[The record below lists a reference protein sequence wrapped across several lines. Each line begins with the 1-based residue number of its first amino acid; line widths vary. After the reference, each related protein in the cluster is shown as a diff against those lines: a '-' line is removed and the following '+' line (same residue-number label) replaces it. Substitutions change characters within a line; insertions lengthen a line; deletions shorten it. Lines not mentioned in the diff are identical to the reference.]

1 MKTPNLL
8 QRHCRPSCPL
18 PSRSRVYPTSA
29 DCKVPNSGKPE
40 FGWERAARFC
50 KIKEWVRGFGSITA
64 GNPLTPTLS
73 PKGEREHTAARYRD
87 LCPLPGGERAA
98 RFCKIKEWVRGFGSI
113 MLAGNPLTPTLSPK
127 GEREH
132 TESAARS
139 CAALVT
145 ALYLFAFPAFAAE
158 PCDIPA
164 SLLSGGWDLK
174 HVAEA
179 VAKDKRLT
187 IAVVGTGSSLL
198 AGPEG
203 PRSAYPARLEA
214 VLRQKLP
221 GVDVRVVS
229 LARSRMTAED
239 LARGMDKM
247 LADEKPDLVIWQ
259 TGTLDAIR
267 RIEPEEFRA
276 ALDEGVETLHK
287 GGADVI
293 LMNMQ
298 YSPRTDIMVP
308 LGPYADNMRV
318 VAQQHEIPL
327 FDRLAVMRNW
337 SDTGAFDL
345 YAAGKDN
352 VLAQRVHDCI
362 ARGIAFMIID
372 AAHLHPESKA
382 AQ

>member
-1 MKTPNLL
+1 MKTPVATL
-8 QRHCRPSCPL
+8 
-18 PSRSRVYPTSA
+18 
-29 DCKVPNSGKPE
+29 
-40 FGWERAARFC
+40 AA
-50 KIKEWVRGFGSITA
+50 VA
-64 GNPLTPTLS
+64 
-73 PKGEREHTAARYRD
+73 
-87 LCPLPGGERAA
+87 
-98 RFCKIKEWVRGFGSI
+98 
-113 MLAGNPLTPTLSPK
+113 
-127 GEREH
+127 
-132 TESAARS
+132 
-139 CAALVT
+139 AALWTLTGAAV
-145 ALYLFAFPAFAAE
+145 AAE
-158 PCDIPA
+158 PCDIPGY
-164 SLLSGGWDLK
+164 LLIGNNELK

-179 VAKDKRLT
+179 VQKEKKLT
-187 IAVVGTGSSLL
+187 IAVVGTGSSIL
-198 AGPEG
+198 AGPDG

-214 VLRQKLP
+214 VLKAKLP
-221 GVDVRVVS
+221 SVAVKVISLVRT
-229 LARSRMTAED
+229 RMTAED
-239 LARGMDKM
+239 MAKGMEKM
-247 LADEKPDLVIWQ
+247 LTDEKPDLVIWQ

-267 RIEPEEFRA
+267 RVDPDEFKA

-327 FDRLAVMRNW
+327 FDRLAIMRHW
-337 SDTGAFDL
+337 SDIGAFDL

-362 ARGIAFMIID
+362 GRGIASMIID

>member
-1 MKTPNLL
+1 MKTPVATL
-8 QRHCRPSCPL
+8 
-18 PSRSRVYPTSA
+18 
-29 DCKVPNSGKPE
+29 
-40 FGWERAARFC
+40 AA
-50 KIKEWVRGFGSITA
+50 VA
-64 GNPLTPTLS
+64 
-73 PKGEREHTAARYRD
+73 
-87 LCPLPGGERAA
+87 
-98 RFCKIKEWVRGFGSI
+98 
-113 MLAGNPLTPTLSPK
+113 
-127 GEREH
+127 
-132 TESAARS
+132 
-139 CAALVT
+139 AALWILTGAAV
-145 ALYLFAFPAFAAE
+145 AAE
-158 PCDIPA
+158 PCDIPGY
-164 SLLSGGWDLK
+164 LLVGNNELK

-179 VAKDKRLT
+179 VQKEKKLT
-187 IAVVGTGSSLL
+187 IAVVGTGSSIL

-214 VLRQKLP
+214 VLQAKLP
-221 GVDVRVVS
+221 SVAVKVVS
-229 LARSRMTAED
+229 LVRTRMTTED
-239 LARGMDKM
+239 LAKGMEK
-247 LADEKPDLVIWQ
+247 LVNDEKPDLVIWQ

-267 RIEPEEFRA
+267 RVDPDEFRA
-276 ALDEGVETLHK
+276 ALEEGVETLHK
-287 GGADVI
+287 GGTDVI

-327 FDRLAVMRNW
+327 FDRLAIMRHW

-362 ARGIAFMIID
+362 GRGIASMIMD

>member
-1 MKTPNLL
+1 MKTPVATL
-8 QRHCRPSCPL
+8 
-18 PSRSRVYPTSA
+18 
-29 DCKVPNSGKPE
+29 
-40 FGWERAARFC
+40 AA
-50 KIKEWVRGFGSITA
+50 VA
-64 GNPLTPTLS
+64 
-73 PKGEREHTAARYRD
+73 
-87 LCPLPGGERAA
+87 
-98 RFCKIKEWVRGFGSI
+98 
-113 MLAGNPLTPTLSPK
+113 
-127 GEREH
+127 
-132 TESAARS
+132 
-139 CAALVT
+139 AALWSLT
-145 ALYLFAFPAFAAE
+145 GAAIAAE
-158 PCDIPA
+158 PCDIPGY
-164 SLLSGGWDLK
+164 LLVGNNELK

-179 VAKDKRLT
+179 VEKEKKLT
-187 IAVVGTGSSLL
+187 IAVVGTGSSIL

-214 VLRQKLP
+214 VLQAKLP
-221 GVDVRVVS
+221 SVAVKVVS
-229 LARSRMTAED
+229 LVRTRMTTED
-239 LARGMDKM
+239 LAKGMEK
-247 LADEKPDLVIWQ
+247 LVNDEKPDLVIWQ

-267 RIEPEEFRA
+267 RVDPDEFRA
-276 ALDEGVETLHK
+276 ALEEGVETLHK
-287 GGADVI
+287 GGTDVI

-327 FDRLAVMRNW
+327 FDRLAIMRHW

-362 ARGIAFMIID
+362 GRGIASMIMD

>member
-1 MKTPNLL
+1 MKTPVATL
-8 QRHCRPSCPL
+8 
-18 PSRSRVYPTSA
+18 
-29 DCKVPNSGKPE
+29 
-40 FGWERAARFC
+40 AA
-50 KIKEWVRGFGSITA
+50 VA
-64 GNPLTPTLS
+64 
-73 PKGEREHTAARYRD
+73 
-87 LCPLPGGERAA
+87 
-98 RFCKIKEWVRGFGSI
+98 
-113 MLAGNPLTPTLSPK
+113 
-127 GEREH
+127 
-132 TESAARS
+132 
-139 CAALVT
+139 AALWSLT
-145 ALYLFAFPAFAAE
+145 GAAIAAE
-158 PCDIPA
+158 PCDIPGY
-164 SLLSGGWDLK
+164 LLVGNNELK

-179 VAKDKRLT
+179 VEKEKKLT
-187 IAVVGTGSSLL
+187 IAVVGTGSSIL

-214 VLRQKLP
+214 VLKAKLP
-221 GVDVRVVS
+221 SVAVKVVS
-229 LARSRMTAED
+229 LVRTRMTTED
-239 LARGMDKM
+239 LAKGMEK
-247 LADEKPDLVIWQ
+247 LVNDEKPDLVIWQ

-267 RIEPEEFRA
+267 RVDPDEFRA
-276 ALDEGVETLHK
+276 ALEEGVETLHK

-318 VAQQHEIPL
+318 VAQQREIPL
-327 FDRLAVMRNW
+327 FDRLAIMRHW

-362 ARGIAFMIID
+362 GRGIAAMIID